1 MEVPTW
7 LVKYSKEYKLLK
19 TPLGPE
25 LQGVQGEA
33 SA

>member
-1 MEVPTW
+1 MEVLNG

-19 TPLGPE
+19 TPLGPV